1 MASLRRKDLSE
12 KQAFGALSEDTETAI
27 PWERRAP
34 GSGAS
39 THTLE
44 TEMSLLSLRNR
55 MEANAKM
62 KNTVWDN
69 VGETDKRSIMQGL
82 EYHSKAF
89 EFYFTPHSV

>member
-1 MASLRRKDLSE
+1 MASLRREDLSE

-27 PWERRAP
+27 PWERSAP

-39 THTLE
+39 MHTLE
-44 TEMSLLSLRNR
+44 TE
-55 MEANAKM
+55 M

-69 VGETDKRSIMQGL
+69 VGEIDKRSIMQGL